1 MTDFDDYQFKA
12 TLSRLHSASSHYL
25 FLNLAAEVGEV
36 LSLEAKLI
44 RDGGDFDTYRQAL
57 KKELGDVLWHVA
69 CLANEHGFNLSEIAQ
84 TNIDK
89 LADRKARNVIQGS
102 GDER

>member
-1 MTDFDDYQFKA
+1 MNFEEYQMKA
-12 TLSRLHSASSHYL
+12 NLTRLSTSSDIYC

-44 RDGGDFDTYRQAL
+44 RDGGNIEKYRENL
-57 KKELGDVLWHVA
+57 KKELGDVLWHIA
-69 CLANEHGFNLSEIAQ
+69 AIASDHGFDLADIAQ
-84 TNIDK
+84 VNIDK
-89 LADRKARNVIQGS
+89 LTSRLARNKIKGS